1 MQGAG
6 DERQGAQATS
16 RPGTRL
22 DDSSRRAIELF
33 RHEMLEARREKA
45 LGGVL
50 LVQPISTTVLTV
62 VSLALAAALVIF
74 AFWGEYT
81 RKAHVSGYLVP
92 TAGLIKVSSREMG
105 TIIEKRV
112 VEGQRVAKGDVLF
125 VISMERRTSD
135 SLDSQAAAMVELSR
149 RRSSL
154 DAERAQQ
161 GNIADIEVR
170 ALGDRV
176 LSLQRER
183 GRLTLEVQT
192 QEQRVEAARKIVAR
206 YRELMAQSLTSQETV
221 DAKGQDL
228 LEHEGRL
235 HALERSRIALD
246 QEAETLRAQANS
258 LRLKAQTQQAALE
271 RDMSLLAQQL
281 TEYESRRSFV
291 VSASSSG
298 KATALL
304 AEVGQTV
311 TPGQTLMSLLPE
323 NAELAVQLIVPSRS
337 IGFLTPGQV
346 VALRYQAFPYQRF
359 GSHRAR
365 VSEIAKTLIMPNE
378 AALPTPLTEPAYRV
392 TVTLDSQTV
401 KAYGQDLPLTAGM
414 LVDADIWLDRR
425 KLFEWVLDPL
435 YSVLGRV

>member
-1 MQGAG
+1 MRGVG
-6 DERQGAQATS
+6 DEPQRAQAPS
-16 RPGTRL
+16 RPGARL
-22 DDSSRRAIELF
+22 DDSGRRAIELF
-33 RHEMLEARREKA
+33 RREVLEARREKA
-45 LGGVL
+45 LGEVL

-62 VSLALAAALVIF
+62 VSLAVAAIMIVF
-74 AFWGEYT
+74 SFWGEYT
-81 RKAHVSGYLVP
+81 RKAHVSGYIVP

-105 TIIEKRV
+105 TIIERRV
-112 VEGQRVAKGDVLF
+112 AEGQRVSRGDVLF

-135 SLDSQAAAMVELSR
+135 SLDSQAAAMVEVAR

-161 GNIADIEVR
+161 GNIVDIEVR
-170 ALGDRV
+170 ALGERI
-176 LSLQRER
+176 LSRQREQ
-183 GRLTLEVQT
+183 GRLTLELRT
-192 QEQRVEAARKIVAR
+192 QEQRVETAQKIVAR
-206 YRELMAQSLTSQETV
+206 YRELMTQSLTSQETV

-228 LEHEGRL
+228 LEQQGKL

-246 QEAETLRAQANS
+246 QEIDTLRAQANS
-258 LRLKAQTQQAALE
+258 LRLKAHTQQAALE

-281 TEYESRRSFV
+281 TEYESRRSFI

-298 KATALL
+298 TATALL

-311 TPGQTLMSLLPE
+311 TPGQTLASLLPE
-323 NAELAVQLIVPSRS
+323 NSELAVQLIVPSRS

-346 VALRYQAFPYQRF
+346 VTLRYQAFPYQRF

-365 VSEIAKTLIMPNE
+365 VSEISKTLIMPNE
-378 AALPTPLTEPAYRV
+378 AVLPTALTEPAYRV
-392 TVTLDSQTV
+392 TVTLDSQTI

-414 LVDADIWLDRR
+414 SVDADIWLDRR
-425 KLFEWVLDPL
+425 KLYEWVLDPL